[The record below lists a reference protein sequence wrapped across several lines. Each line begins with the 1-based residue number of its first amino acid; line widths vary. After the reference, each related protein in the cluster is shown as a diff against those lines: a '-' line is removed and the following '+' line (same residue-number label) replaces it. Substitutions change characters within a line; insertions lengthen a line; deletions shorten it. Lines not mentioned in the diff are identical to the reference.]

1 MGHRVIALTRAGRTI
16 RGAVVETRLRKFELK
31 SVHTFELMPAGGQD
45 VPPEGENTSPTTLE
59 TVATGLNR
67 VLVPGLSTSDSVVV
81 SFPGESSFVRRLT
94 FPFRDRAKI
103 AEVLPIELAGTL
115 PTGLDVELHIAF
127 EKAGEDGGDVVAVG
141 VRTDTLARFVDS
153 WKAEGIDPQH
163 VGVEGL
169 ELASLIPFVE
179 EDGEH
184 DRNRMFVWIDG
195 GSVEFLVC
203 RGRDVVLSRA
213 LSLPSA
219 VLSGG
224 EVGVPFMREVLLSMA
239 AASEAGAALDI
250 VHVAGAGAGVVA
262 AALSEALSLQCVEF
276 DPAASG
282 FPGAQG
288 CQGLDSSMTRVLALA
303 TGVAA
308 SSGPASLNLRVGQ
321 FGAQGAAGLLRE
333 KARFFAASLVL
344 FALLGIGW
352 AAVRYA
358 GLVNDRKAIEAE
370 LVQYASRILEQDV
383 SDFDSALATV
393 RSGAREEIGLFP
405 TWTGVGTLEK
415 IFKAVVQAGGAG
427 GGGGGSGGE
436 GESGVEIDPAGVQI
450 EPTGVQGEE
459 AGAAALTDSG
469 ELMET
474 EVDLGWAM
482 ELENIRVE
490 PRQVSFK
497 GEAESIE
504 KVEELIDRLKADPC
518 FSDIVNESTDRIQ
531 FQRHQG
537 WLRFSIRMTVDC
549 SAASA
554 PASAARED
562 GTTES
567 EAAPVEQGGGE

>member
-16 RGAVVETRLRKFELK
+16 RAAVVETRLRKFELK
-31 SVHTFELMPAGGQD
+31 SVHAFELMPAGGPD
-45 VPPEGENTSPTTLE
+45 VPPEGEDTAPTTLE

-115 PTGLDVELHIAF
+115 PTGLDVELHITF
-127 EKAGEDGGDVVAVG
+127 EKAGEDAGDVVAVG

-163 VGVEGL
+163 IGVEGL
-169 ELASLIPFVE
+169 ELASLVPFVE
-179 EDGEH
+179 DDGEH

-195 GSVEFLVC
+195 SSVEFLVC

-213 LSLPSA
+213 LSLPSP

-250 VHVAGAGAGVVA
+250 VHVAGGGAGVVA

-276 DPAASG
+276 DPAASS

-352 AAVRYA
+352 TAVRYA

-370 LVQYASRILEQDV
+370 LVQYASNILEQDV
-383 SDFDSALATV
+383 SDLDSALATV
-393 RSGAREEIGLFP
+393 RAGAREEIGLFP

-427 GGGGGSGGE
+427 GGGGG
-436 GESGVEIDPAGVQI
+436 ESGVEIDPAGVQI
-450 EPTGVQGEE
+450 EPAAVQGDE
-459 AGAAALTDSG
+459 AGVSALTDSG
-469 ELMET
+469 ELMDE

-504 KVEELIDRLKADPC
+504 KVEELINRLKADPC

-554 PASAARED
+554 SSAARED
-562 GTTES
+562 GAPES

>member
-16 RGAVVETRLRKFELK
+16 RAAVVETRLRKFELK
-31 SVHTFELMPAGGQD
+31 SVHAFELMPAVGQD
-45 VPPEGENTSPTTLE
+45 ILPEGENTAPTTFE

-67 VLVPGLSTSDSVVV
+67 VLVPGLSTSDSIVV

-141 VRTDTLARFVDS
+141 VRTDALARFVDS
-153 WKAEGIDPQH
+153 WKTEGIDPQH

-179 EDGEH
+179 EEGEH

-195 GSVEFLVC
+195 SSVEFLVC

-213 LSLPSA
+213 LSLPSP

-239 AASEAGAALDI
+239 AASEAGAALNI
-250 VHVAGAGAGVVA
+250 VHVAGCGAGVVA

-276 DPAASG
+276 DPAASS

-303 TGVAA
+303 TGVAV
-308 SSGPASLNLRVGQ
+308 SSGPASLNLRIGQ

-344 FALLGIGW
+344 FVLLGIGW
-352 AAVRYA
+352 TAVRYA

-370 LVQYASRILEQDV
+370 LVQYASKILEKDV

-393 RSGAREEIGLFP
+393 RAGAREEIGLFP

-427 GGGGGSGGE
+427 GGGGG
-436 GESGVEIDPAGVQI
+436 ESGVEIDP
-450 EPTGVQGEE
+450 TGVQTEPAALRGDE
-459 AGAAALTDSG
+459 AGTSALTDSG
-469 ELMET
+469 ELMDA

-504 KVEELIDRLKADPC
+504 KVEELINRLKADPC
-518 FSDIVNESTDRIQ
+518 FTDIVNESTDRIQ

-554 PASAARED
+554 SSAARDD

-567 EAAPVEQGGGE
+567 EASPVEQGGGE

>member
-16 RGAVVETRLRKFELK
+16 RAAVVETRLRKFELK
-31 SVHTFELMPAGGQD
+31 SVHAFELMPAGGPD
-45 VPPEGENTSPTTLE
+45 VPPEGEDTAPTTLE

-115 PTGLDVELHIAF
+115 PTGLDVELHITF
-127 EKAGEDGGDVVAVG
+127 EKAGEDAGDVVAVG

-163 VGVEGL
+163 IGVEGL
-169 ELASLIPFVE
+169 ELASLVPFVE
-179 EDGEH
+179 DDGEH

-195 GSVEFLVC
+195 SSVEFLVC

-213 LSLPSA
+213 LSLPSP

-250 VHVAGAGAGVVA
+250 VHVAGGGAAVVA

-276 DPAASG
+276 DPAASS

-352 AAVRYA
+352 TAVRYA

-370 LVQYASRILEQDV
+370 LVQYASNILEQDV
-383 SDFDSALATV
+383 SDLDSALATV
-393 RSGAREEIGLFP
+393 RAGAREEIGLFP

-427 GGGGGSGGE
+427 GGGGG
-436 GESGVEIDPAGVQI
+436 ESGVEIDPAGVQI
-450 EPTGVQGEE
+450 EPAAVQGDE
-459 AGAAALTDSG
+459 AGVSALTDSG
-469 ELMET
+469 ELMDE

-504 KVEELIDRLKADPC
+504 KVEELINRLKADPC

-554 PASAARED
+554 SSAAREN
-562 GTTES
+562 GAPES